1 MQPKRFAIYAWF
13 VLVFTLLVVLWGAFV
28 RATGSGA
35 GCGNH
40 WPLCNGVVV
49 PRAPQMETMIEFS
62 HRLSSG
68 LNLLLVLGLI
78 IWGFRLYGRGHP
90 IRRGLLGAG
99 LFIIMEALIGAGL
112 VLFGLTADNDS
123 RARAISMALHLVNTF
138 LLMAAL
144 AYTAWL
150 ASGQSAPR
158 FRGQGLAGVGWWVGL
173 AGVVFVGMSGAI
185 TALGDTLYPSRSL
198 AEALAA
204 DLSPASHLF
213 IRLRMLHPA
222 VTLTVGS
229 ALIAAGL
236 LARRQVSGEGG
247 PSTAAQGPGS
257 EALASPRRW
266 GTAVAAL
273 SLTEL
278 AVGIANL
285 LLLAPVWM
293 QLIHLLIADL
303 LWISYVLLGATLLG
317 SGASPARRVSA

>member
-1 MQPKRFAIYAWF
+1 MQSRRLAIYAWF

-40 WPLCNGVVV
+40 WPLCNGAVV
-49 PRAPQMETMIEFS
+49 PRAPQVETMIEFS

-68 LNLLLVLGLI
+68 LNMLLVLGLVV
-78 IWGFRLYGRGHP
+78 WGFRLYGRGHP

-185 TALGDTLYPSRSL
+185 TALGDTLFPTLSL
-198 AEALAA
+198 TQGIQEELASDA
-204 DLSPASHLF
+204 HVLL
-213 IRLRMLHPA
+213 RLRVWHPFIA
-222 VTLTVGS
+222 VGVG
-229 ALIAAGL
+229 LYVIL
-236 LARRQVSGEGG
+236 LARL
-247 PSTAAQGPGS
+247 
-257 EALASPRRW
+257 LARPRS
-266 GTAVAAL
+266 V
-273 SLTEL
+273 E
-278 AVGIANL
+278 AVGGLSTIVTALVIVELVAGAINVAV
-285 LLLAPVWM
+285 LAPVWM
-293 QLIHLLIADL
+293 QLLHLFLACSV
-303 LWISYVLLGATLLG
+303 WISLFLLGMAAFAIPE
-317 SGASPARRVSA
+317 SEDVVAAPAGIPVT